1 MYVFR
6 QCIYIYVYIYI
17 RHWTANIAA
26 VDKSKSLKEL
36 KLEFRKKIME
46 KFIEMTSNDRYS

>member
-1 MYVFR
+1 MYT
-6 QCIYIYVYIYI
+6 IYVCVCVCVCASI
-17 RHWTANIAA
+17 RHRTANIAA

-46 KFIEMTSNDRYS
+46 KFTEMTSNDRCS

>member
-6 QCIYIYVYIYI
+6 LYIYIYI
-17 RHWTANIAA
+17 RHWTANIVA
-26 VDKSKSLKEL
+26 VDKSKSFKEL

-46 KFIEMTSNDRYS
+46 KFIEMTSNDRDS

>member
-1 MYVFR
+1 MYLDNV
-6 QCIYIYVYIYI
+6 YIYVYIYI

>member
-1 MYVFR
+1 MY
-6 QCIYIYVYIYI
+6 IIYVCVCVCVCALD
-17 RHWTANIAA
+17 RHCTNTAA

-46 KFIEMTSNDRYS
+46 KFAEMTSNDRCS